1 MRAKSILKMLST
13 VVTTGMVAAAMALP
27 TMAAGTNYVP
37 IAAQDATFNKY
48 LLLEEDMQVPSLT
61 FQYEVS
67 TPAAGIPGDSTHLPL
82 YKGKTVTT
90 TGANAATYPKI
101 EDVSFGSAD
110 AAETSTLLTGYK
122 TYKKTITVDFGDA
135 TDASGENVVK
145 FDEPGVYRYYIK
157 EVKDTNAAGL
167 YYDVEPTAAGLRTEG
182 DFYRTLDVY
191 VEDATSGTSKN
202 LKVTGYIMYD
212 GQITGAPNAS
222 ADPEAGNTAITTTK
236 EIEVNGTT
244 TPGVTGAKKTDNY
257 VNFYDA
263 FSLTFGKEV
272 TGNQGSKDK
281 YFKLSLSLTSPVDV
295 TFTVDIL
302 KADATVP
309 SNSATDSTYVGK
321 TNTTTISATANTAV
335 VTDFYLQDGQYI
347 TVKGIPAGTVYD
359 LTEVEEDYKQTE
371 KIVADLSTFSV
382 DTTNDDPTVT
392 YEALGNDVSGT
403 ISNADIYTGYTNA
416 KDGILPTG
424 VLVKATPV
432 IVIGVLAIA
441 GVVFFA
447 VRNAKNKDLD
457 DEAETA
463 EE

>member
-1 MRAKSILKMLST
+1 MKAKSILKMLSA
-13 VVTTGMVAAAMALP
+13 VVTTGMVSAAMALP
-27 TMAAGTNYVP
+27 TLAAGTSYDP

-67 TPAAGIPGDSTHLPL
+67 TPDANLPGDSAHLPL

-122 TYKKTITVDFGDA
+122 TYKKTITVDFGDV
-135 TDASGENVVK
+135 TGDVVK

-167 YYDVEPTAAGLRTEG
+167 YYDVEPTAAGLRIEG

-212 GQITGAPNAS
+212 GQITGLPNAS
-222 ADPEAGNTAITTTK
+222 ANTEAGNTAITTTK

-244 TPGVTGAKKTDNY
+244 TPGVTGATKTDNY

-302 KADATVP
+302 KADGTVP
-309 SNSATDSTYVGK
+309 SNSATASTYVGQ
-321 TNTTTISATANTAV
+321 NNVTTITATAGRAV
-335 VTDFYLQDGQYI
+335 STDFYLQDGQYI
-347 TVKGIPAGTVYD
+347 TVKGIPAGTVYA
-359 LTEVEEDYKQTE
+359 LTEEKEDYKQTE

-382 DTTNDDPTVT
+382 NTTNDDPTVT
-392 YEALGNDVSGT
+392 YEALNNDVSGT

-424 VLVKATPV
+424 ILVKATPV

>member
-1 MRAKSILKMLST
+1 MKAKSILKMLSA
-13 VVTTGMVAAAMALP
+13 VVTTGMVSAAMALP
-27 TMAAGTNYVP
+27 TLAAGTTYTP

-67 TPAAGIPGDSTHLPL
+67 TPDASLPGDSAHLPL

-135 TDASGENVVK
+135 SGDDVVK

-212 GQITGAPNAS
+212 GQITGKPNAS
-222 ADPEAGNTAITTTK
+222 ANTEAGNTAITETK
-236 EIEVNGTT
+236 AIKVNANPTS
-244 TPGVTGAKKTDNY
+244 GVENATKTDNY

-309 SNSATDSTYVGK
+309 SNSATASAYVGQ
-321 TNTTTISATANTAV
+321 NNVTTITATAGIAV
-335 VTDFYLQDGQYI
+335 STDFYLQDGQYI
-347 TVKGIPAGTVYD
+347 TVKGIPAGTVYA
-359 LTEVEEDYKQTE
+359 LTEEKEDYKQTE
-371 KIVADLSTFSV
+371 KIAADLSTFSV

-392 YEALGNDVSGT
+392 YEALNNDVSGT

-424 VLVKATPV
+424 ILVKATPV

>member
-1 MRAKSILKMLST
+1 MKAKSILKMLSA
-13 VVTTGMVAAAMALP
+13 VVTTGMVSAAMALP
-27 TMAAGTNYVP
+27 TLAAGTTYTP

-48 LLLEEDMQVPSLT
+48 LLLETDMKVPTLNFNYTVKSD
-61 FQYEVS
+61 EV
-67 TPAAGIPGDSTHLPL
+67 TAIVPDDPDHLPL
-82 YKGKTVTT
+82 YAGPSITT
-90 TGANAATYPKI
+90 TGATPVTYPNI
-101 EDVSFGSAD
+101 ATVSFSGTD
-110 AAETSTLLTGYK
+110 TAEDSTLLTGYS
-122 TYKKTITVDFGDA
+122 TYKKTITVDFGEGNDKV
-135 TDASGENVVK
+135 TFN
-145 FDEPGVYRYYIK
+145 EPGVYRYYIK
-157 EVKDTNAAGL
+157 EVKDANAAGL
-167 YYDVEPTAAGLRTEG
+167 YYDVEPTATGLRTEG
-182 DFYRTLDVY
+182 DLYRTLDVY

-212 GQITGAPNAS
+212 GKITGLPNAS
-222 ADPEAGNTAITTTK
+222 ANTETGNTAITTTK
-236 EIEVNGTT
+236 EIKVNGTT
-244 TPGVTGAKKTDNY
+244 TPGVTGANKTDNY

-281 YFKLSLSLTSPVDV
+281 YFKLSLSLTSPVDI

-347 TVKGIPAGTVYD
+347 TVKGIPAGTVYS
-359 LTEVEEDYKQTE
+359 LTEAEEGYKKTE
-371 KIVADLSTFSV
+371 KIAADLSSISWDTSNDTPSSV
-382 DTTNDDPTVT
+382 VND
-392 YEALGNDVSGT
+392 ALNDGVSGSIT
-403 ISNADIYTGYTNA
+403 DSDIHTGYTNA

-424 VLVKATPV
+424 ILVKATPV
-432 IVIGVLAIA
+432 IVISVLAIA

>member
-1 MRAKSILKMLST
+1 MKAKSILKMLSA
-13 VVTTGMVAAAMALP
+13 VVTTGMVSAAMALP
-27 TMAAGTNYVP
+27 TLAAGTPYDP

-67 TPAAGIPGDSTHLPL
+67 TPDASLPGDSDHLPL

-110 AAETSTLLTGYK
+110 AAEDSTLLTGYK

-135 TDASGENVVK
+135 TGSDVVK

-157 EVKDTNAAGL
+157 EVKDANAAGL
-167 YYDVEPTAAGLRTEG
+167 YYDVNLDATKLRTDG
-182 DFYRTLDVY
+182 DLYRTLDVY
-191 VEDATSGTSKN
+191 VEDNTSDSGKK

-212 GQITGAPNAS
+212 GTVTAAPDAS
-222 ADPEAGNTAITTTK
+222 ASAQSGTAITEPK
-236 EIEVNGTT
+236 AIIVNENPTS
-244 TPGVTGAKKTDNY
+244 GVYGAVKTDKY

-263 FSLTFGKEV
+263 YSLTFGKEV

-295 TFTVDIL
+295 KFTVDIS
-302 KADATVP
+302 KADASITG
-309 SNSATDSTYVGK
+309 NSATTY
-321 TNTTTISATANTAV
+321 TNVSNVTEITATANTAV
-335 VTDFYLQDGQYI
+335 STDFYLQDGQYI
-347 TVKGIPAGTVYD
+347 TVKGLPVGTAYV
-359 LTEVEEDYKQTE
+359 LTEAEEGYKSTE
-371 KIVADLSTFSV
+371 KIAENLSTFSV
-382 DTTNDDPTVT
+382 NTANDDPKVT
-392 YEALGNDVSGT
+392 YEELKDEVSGT
-403 ISNADIYTGYTNA
+403 ITNKDIYTGYTNA

-424 VLVKATPV
+424 ILVKATPV

>member
-1 MRAKSILKMLST
+1 MKAKSILKMLSA
-13 VVTTGMVAAAMALP
+13 VVTTGMVSAAMALP
-27 TMAAGTNYVP
+27 TLAAGTTYTP

-48 LLLEEDMQVPSLT
+48 LLLETDMKVPTLDFDYTVSSA
-61 FQYEVS
+61 EV
-67 TPAAGIPGDSTHLPL
+67 AAIVPDDAAHLPL
-82 YKGKTVTT
+82 YKGPSITTAGATTV
-90 TGANAATYPKI
+90 TYPKI
-101 EDVSFGSAD
+101 ETVSFSGTD
-110 AAETSTLLTGYK
+110 TAENSTLLTGYS
-122 TYKKTITVDFGDA
+122 TYKKTITVDFGEG
-135 TDASGENVVK
+135 TDKVT

-167 YYDVEPTAAGLRTEG
+167 YYDVDLDATKLRIDG
-182 DFYRTLDVY
+182 DLYRTLDVY
-191 VEDATSGTSKN
+191 VEDDTSNSEKK

-212 GQITGAPNAS
+212 GKVTAAPDAS
-222 ADPEAGNTAITTTK
+222 ATAVAGDANAAITATQT
-236 EIEVNGTT
+236 IEVNGTT
-244 TPGVTGAKKTDNY
+244 TSGVNGAVKTDKY

-263 FSLTFGKEV
+263 YSLTFGKEV

-281 YFKLSLSLTSPVDV
+281 YFKLTLELTSPVDV
-295 TFTVDIL
+295 KFTVDIS
-302 KADATVP
+302 KADASITG
-309 SNSATDSTYVGK
+309 NSATTY
-321 TNTTTISATANTAV
+321 TNVSNVTEITATANTAV
-335 VTDFYLQDGQYI
+335 STDFYLQDGQYI
-347 TVKGIPAGTVYD
+347 TVKGLPVGTAYA
-359 LTEVEEDYKQTE
+359 LTEAAEGYKSTV
-371 KIVADLSTFSV
+371 KIAESLSTFSV

-392 YEALGNDVSGT
+392 YEELIDNVSGT

-424 VLVKATPV
+424 ILVKATPV